1 MKPQKTLNNLDQRS
15 KDITE
20 LMSAVNDP
28 ECQLNSRHLLNVF
41 KKNLE
46 MLRDNYLQLT
56 EAEFY
61 LEVPDA
67 FEQTKHRSNPVE
79 PLQVDWVSRDALLK
93 NYEANLKQ

>member
-1 MKPQKTLNNLDQRS
+1 
-15 KDITE
+15 
-20 LMSAVNDP
+20 
-28 ECQLNSRHLLNVF
+28 
-41 KKNLE
+41 